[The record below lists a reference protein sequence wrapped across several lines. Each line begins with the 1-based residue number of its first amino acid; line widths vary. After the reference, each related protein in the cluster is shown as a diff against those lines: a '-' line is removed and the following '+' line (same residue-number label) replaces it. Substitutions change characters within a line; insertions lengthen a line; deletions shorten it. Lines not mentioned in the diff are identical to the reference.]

1 MLIKQKCSC
10 SLEACFGGSSIHH
23 LEMENLSVLV
33 VFFFFSSFHIFRGV
47 WCHGKTVFFKKFK
60 FIFMFLNYFDMLI

>member
-1 MLIKQKCSC
+1 MNIYFNKTKMFLLIGSMFWRE
-10 SLEACFGGSSIHH
+10 LNGEFICFSS
-23 LEMENLSVLV
+23 
-33 VFFFFSSFHIFRGV
+33 FFFFTSFHIFRGV